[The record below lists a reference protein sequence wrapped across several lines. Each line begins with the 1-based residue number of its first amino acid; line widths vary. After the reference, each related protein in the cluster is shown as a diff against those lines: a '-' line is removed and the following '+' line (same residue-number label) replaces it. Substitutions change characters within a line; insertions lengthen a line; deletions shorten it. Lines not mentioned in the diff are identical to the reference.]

1 MCAAPAH
8 DLDLPSA
15 SAALDPER
23 NAETVRRITDL
34 FLRDC
39 ERLRDEHVAVFDEVI
54 SMLASRIEAHARAE
68 LAERLADVENAPPSL
83 IRRLAHDEILVA
95 RPILSRSPRLSD
107 DDLVDVAIAMGR
119 NHMIAI
125 TERDT
130 LSATVTDVLV
140 EHGDQVVVHATV
152 KNPKANFS
160 EPGFGKLVSR
170 SRNDEA
176 LQVVLGERPDLPLH
190 RLKELIEQAKSTV
203 RQRLVATLGE
213 RSAAVVDD
221 AVEVGAAAGYS
232 EAVGGLYQRLGP
244 NPSPG
249 DAAQRAARGEL
260 GESDVFNYALA
271 GNAAEAGSALN
282 LLAKLPP
289 AFAERILT
297 DPPDDL
303 LLIVCRSL
311 DFSWETVEALRRLKK
326 PPPGTPLHTGKLRSG
341 YETLNKVTAQRVI
354 RFLRA
359 RDPGH
364 GTSGSN
370 GLASMVTGT

>member
-1 MCAAPAH
+1 MSAAPANG
-8 DLDLPSA
+8 LDLRSA
-15 SAALDPER
+15 SATLDPER

-39 ERLRDEHVAVFDEVI
+39 ERLRDDHVAVFDEVI
-54 SMLASRIEAHARAE
+54 GMLASRIEAHARAE
-68 LAERLADVENAPPSL
+68 LAERLADVGNAPPGL
-83 IRRLAHDEILVA
+83 VRRLACDEILVA
-95 RPILSRSPRLSD
+95 RPILSRSPRLTD
-107 DDLVDVAIAMGR
+107 GDLIDVALAMGR

-125 TERDT
+125 TERDS
-130 LSATVTDVLV
+130 LSEAVTDVLV
-140 EHGDQVVVHATV
+140 EHGDQVVLHATV
-152 KNPKANFS
+152 RNPRARFS
-160 EPGFGKLVSR
+160 EPGYGRLVSR

-190 RLKELIEQAKSTV
+190 RLKELIEQAKSAV
-203 RQRLVATLGE
+203 RQKLVATLGE
-213 RSAAVVDD
+213 RSAAAVDD
-221 AVEVGAAAGYS
+221 AVEAGAAAGYS
-232 EAVGGLYQRLGP
+232 EAVGGLFQRLGP

-249 DAAQRAARGEL
+249 DAAQRAARGTLTET
-260 GESDVFNYALA
+260 DVFNYALA
-271 GNAAEAGSALN
+271 GNVAEASSALN
-282 LLAKLPP
+282 LLARLPP
-289 AFAERILT
+289 AFAERILA

-359 RDPGH
+359 RDPAQGV
-364 GTSGSN
+364 GAAN
-370 GLASMVTGT
+370 GLATMVAAP